1 MDERSQALFDRLL
14 QSKKY
19 GAVCRDTLQR
29 VAEECSAR
37 HKKPKESEKAAKEK
51 LHGITGAFLTPAES
65 KRLYRRVEELQA
77 GDEYGLTQILEQHA
91 STRERLP
98 LATMDALYA
107 RIFEITEPPRRILD
121 LACGL
126 NPVYLSVRLPED
138 CRIVGVDIQGEC
150 VHILNEAI
158 GSPERIIGIHAD
170 LLSRDAIP
178 SERFD
183 VALMF
188 KILPLLDRQKA
199 GAAMDVMA
207 AVNAR
212 YLVISYPTRTLGGRD
227 VGMMENYAAWMADHM
242 PDNRIVVDQFVA
254 GNELFYILKEN

>member
-37 HKKPKESEKAAKEK
+37 HKKPKEAEKAAKEK

-65 KRLYRRVEELQA
+65 KRLYGRVEELQT
-77 GDEYGLTQILEQHA
+77 GDEDGLTQILEQHA

-98 LATMDALYA
+98 LAAMDALYA
-107 RIFEITEPPRRILD
+107 RIFEITETPRRILD

-126 NPVYLSVRLPED
+126 NPVYLSARLSED
-138 CRIVGVDIQGEC
+138 CRIVGVDINGEC
-150 VHILNEAI
+150 VHILNGAI
-158 GSPERIIGIHAD
+158 GSPDRITGIHAD
-170 LLSRDAIP
+170 LLSPDAIP
-178 SERFD
+178 SDRYD

-199 GAAMDVMA
+199 GAAMDVMT

-227 VGMMENYAAWMADHM
+227 VGMLENYAAWMNAHM
-242 PDNRIVVDQFVA
+242 PDNRIAVEQFVA
-254 GNELFYILKEN
+254 GDELFYILKEN